1 MKKIRLHILLLIVL
15 SLFLVSC
22 KKQESKVTLTFA
34 DTEITLKVSEKI
46 TLNPVVEN
54 KDNAVIIYEIEDETI
69 ISIVNNE
76 ITGLKEGTTKVT
88 ASVKDSNADS
98 VELNITVEPLPVP
111 KSITTNR
118 SLELSIGSTHQIE
131 YNVLPEGV
139 SQAVTFTSSD
149 SSVLTVSETG
159 LITCLDLG
167 DAFITIK
174 SVENQKV
181 RQRVDVAVVRPK
193 IEGIT
198 CVDELEIGYNESKRL
213 ECSIY
218 PEYANQDM
226 GFESLNPEIAIIDDT
241 GLITSLKPGT
251 ATIRITA
258 LNDETKTHDVKVIV
272 TGTKATSLETVTE
285 LNLTLG
291 QKQFVEYT
299 ILPQDAFQGLDYEV
313 SDKEGIEITSAGI
326 LTALKAG
333 SFNLTLKT
341 IDGTNLSKT
350 ITVTVTGPSVP
361 TVVYDEGY
369 SQNQTHSLFSPFSPL
384 DGLRVF
390 DAEDGEL
397 TDKLTINGKVKNSE
411 YGKYELD
418 YEVTDK
424 DGNNLHFVREIEVVW
439 DYSVTFIGHAGSL
452 YGAMNSEEAI
462 LYSAQVLKYTAIE
475 IDLKQTKDGVF
486 VLSHDETFAGYELGQ
501 YNWDFLKDIEVTVS
515 RTPGIS
521 GLDKNNSYTAKLCT
535 LARYLEICKEY
546 NITAVIELKTSAGI
560 SNWTETNSPESSRM
574 PALIKEI
581 EKAGMINNII
591 FLTSQYEC
599 LAWTRRNGY
608 DFIPCQYLVSTCES
622 TTTLNRC
629 IEYNFDVSFNV
640 RDGIK
645 NSVEWVKKYKDAGL
659 QVSTYTFEQYAT
671 YEEVQEWID
680 KGADFITTDWHD
692 VSKLNLPK
700 KQEN

>member
-1 MKKIRLHILLLIVL
+1 MMKIRLHILLLIVL

-22 KKQESKVTLTFA
+22 KKQEPKVTLTITN
-34 DTEITLKVSEKI
+34 TEITLKVSEKI

-54 KDNAVIIYEIEDETI
+54 KDNAVIIYEIEDEAI

-76 ITGLKEGTTKVT
+76 ITGLKEGTTKVI
-88 ASVKDSNADS
+88 ALVKDSNADA

-118 SLELSIGSTHQIE
+118 LLELSIGSTHQIE

-258 LNDETKTHDVKVIV
+258 LNDETKTHDVKVTV

-333 SFNLTLKT
+333 TFNLTLKT

-515 RTPGIS
+515 RAPGIS

>member
-1 MKKIRLHILLLIVL
+1 MMKIRLHVLLLIVL

-22 KKQESKVTLTFA
+22 KKQEPKVTLTFA
-34 DTEITLKVSEKI
+34 YTEITLKVSEKI

-54 KDNAVIIYEIEDETI
+54 KDNAVIIYEIEDEAI

-88 ASVKDSNADS
+88 ALVKDSNADA

-139 SQAVTFTSSD
+139 SQEVTFTSSD

-258 LNDETKTHDVKVIV
+258 LNDETKTHDVKVTV

-333 SFNLTLKT
+333 TFNLTLKT

-515 RTPGIS
+515 RAPGIS

>member
-1 MKKIRLHILLLIVL
+1 MRKFKLHIVLLMIL
-15 SLFLVSC
+15 SLFLVAC
-22 KKQESKVTLTFA
+22 KKQEPKVTLTINNI
-34 DTEITLKVSEKI
+34 EITLKVSEKI

-54 KDNAVIIYEIEDETI
+54 KDNAVIIYEIADETI
-69 ISIVNNE
+69 ISIINNE
-76 ITGLKEGTTKVT
+76 ITGLKEGTTKVI
-88 ASVKDSNADS
+88 AKVKDSNAEP

-111 KSITTNR
+111 KSITTDR
-118 SLELSIGSTHQIE
+118 SLELSIGTVYQIE

-149 SSVLTVSETG
+149 SSVVTVSETG
-159 LITCLDLG
+159 LVTCLDLG

-181 RQRVDVAVVRPK
+181 KQRVDIAVVRPK

-226 GFESLNPEIAIIDDT
+226 GFESLNPDIAIIDDT
-241 GLITSLKPGT
+241 GLITSLKPGI

-258 LNDETKTHDVKVIV
+258 LNDETKTHDVKVSV

-299 ILPQDAFQGLDYEV
+299 LLPQDAFQGLDYEV
-313 SDKEGIEITSAGI
+313 SDKEGLEINSTGI

-333 SFNLTLKT
+333 TFELTLKT

-350 ITVTVTGPSVP
+350 ISITVTGPSVP

-369 SQNQTHSLFSPFSPL
+369 RQNQTHSLFSPFSPL

-515 RTPGIS
+515 RSPGIS

-535 LARYLEICKEY
+535 LERYLEICKEY

-560 SNWTETNSPESSRM
+560 SNWTETNTPQSSRM

-608 DFIPCQYLVSTCES
+608 DFIPCQYLVSSCES
-622 TTTLNRC
+622 QTILDRC
-629 IEYNFDVSFNV
+629 IEYNFDISFNA
-640 RDGIK
+640 RDGVK
-645 NSVEWVKKYKDAGL
+645 NSTTWVQKYKDAGL

-700 KQEN
+700 K

>member
-1 MKKIRLHILLLIVL
+1 MMKIRLHILLLIVL

-22 KKQESKVTLTFA
+22 KKQEPRVTLIFA
-34 DTEITLKVSEKI
+34 DTEISLKVSEKI

-54 KDNAVIIYEIEDETI
+54 KDNAVIIYEIADEAI
-69 ISIVNNE
+69 ISIANNE
-76 ITGLKEGTTKVT
+76 ITGLKEGTTKVI
-88 ASVKDSNADS
+88 AKVKDSNADA

-213 ECSIY
+213 ECCIY

-258 LNDETKTHDVKVIV
+258 LNDETKTHDVKVTV

-411 YGKYELD
+411 YDKYELD

-501 YNWDFLKDIEVTVS
+501 YNWDFLKDIEVTVT
-515 RTPGIS
+515 RAPGIS